1 MREDTSKNSIDT
13 RSRILDAAE
22 SLFME
27 YGFDGTSMRLITAQA
42 GVNLAAIN
50 YHFGS
55 KELLFQEVFR
65 RRLTDLNRRR
75 IAVLDALEAEAGG
88 APLKPSRIVEAF
100 FGEALRMAADV
111 EGGGHTFM
119 RLLGRT
125 YTDPNDFVR
134 QFLAEEYAEC
144 VDRFLAALHPALVQL
159 LDFHFLDAARVGEH
173 DPALTQGLH
182 QHGVAQAGCEA
193 QPRGGLRRQAIQQR
207 HHVGLDQGVLVNRP
221 QPADIGVGLD
231 QLLDG
236 RDDLLHGLAPVF
248 TAVRSDQHHG
258 PAGLLVQPLPGLL
271 VIRFGGVLGE
281 VIGRPLDGIHDRVA
295 SQDDLAAHL
304 ARHDI
309 QLTRMDQHARFL
321 TQRAKVSWKA
331 WQDQGAWRVEA
342 THPDSL
348 LGMTWRW
355 PSARFDRPEVLS
367 GQAQVRE
374 RAGHWL
380 VEAGDGRGLSLR
392 ARSRMP

>member
-27 YGFDGTSMRLITAQA
+27 YGFDGTSMRLITGQA

-125 YTDPNDFVR
+125 YTEPNDFVR

-144 VDRFLAALHPALVQL
+144 VDRFLAALYRALPEVARTEILWRFHFMMGAMSYAIAGTDALQL
-159 LDFHFLDAARVGEH
+159 LAGKFDDEDPSQLAPRLMSFL
-173 DPALTQGLH
+173 L
-182 QHGVAQAGCEA
+182 
-193 QPRGGLRRQAIQQR
+193 GGLRS
-207 HHVGLDQGVLVNRP
+207 P
-221 QPADIGVGLD
+221 
-231 QLLDG
+231 
-236 RDDLLHGLAPVF
+236 LA
-248 TAVRSDQHHG
+248 
-258 PAGLLVQPLPGLL
+258 
-271 VIRFGGVLGE
+271 
-281 VIGRPLDGIHDRVA
+281 
-295 SQDDLAAHL
+295 
-304 ARHDI
+304 
-309 QLTRMDQHARFL
+309 
-321 TQRAKVSWKA
+321 
-331 WQDQGAWRVEA
+331 
-342 THPDSL
+342 
-348 LGMTWRW
+348 
-355 PSARFDRPEVLS
+355 
-367 GQAQVRE
+367 
-374 RAGHWL
+374 
-380 VEAGDGRGLSLR
+380 EAG
-392 ARSRMP
+392 PPK